1 MAHDGFSDNDKFLL
15 HLRNLLTERLKPCLV
30 EFVEYGMGNIDGI
43 WICHIQC
50 KVSNKGV
57 WLKTDKNTPAQF
69 FVRLGPSSTQLDGPD
84 AVEYIRE
91 HFDQK

>member
-1 MAHDGFSDNDKFLL
+1 M

-30 EFVEYGMGNIDGI
+30 EFVEYGMVNIDGI